1 MKKSISF
8 LKDNHETL
16 LYVAAVGLLLLALF
30 KPEIQLKQQVH
41 NYLLVA
47 DVSQSMNAEDEKLN
61 NQPVSRLAYTR
72 QLMKKIVQTSPCG
85 TYFSVGIFASDNVAL
100 LITPLEVCKNLDVI
114 TDSIDHLEWRMA
126 WKGNSRLSFGVRA
139 AANTF
144 DSLNVPAQ
152 MLFFTD
158 GDEAPRVNVTIKQ
171 DLSGIQIG
179 NNFAF
184 VGVGGHTK
192 VGVPRFNSANKRV
205 GYWPISDNNNAG
217 AVGVTYSDPGQDEPD
232 PSVASAEYDRF
243 LSQMEEEYLISL
255 AGEIKAKYIKGQD
268 NPTFYNFVQKQKPA
282 ASFVTDYT
290 IRWLYL
296 LLAVILILATYVPN
310 ILFRLISTPMMV
322 PKKFNEHDGN

>member
-1 MKKSISF
+1 MNKIIQF
-8 LKDNHETL
+8 VKDNHETF
-16 LYVAAVGLLLLALF
+16 LYLFAAIFLLLALF
-30 KPEIQLKQQVH
+30 KPEIQLRQEVH

-100 LITPLEVCKNLDVI
+100 LITPLEVCNNLDVI
-114 TDSIDHLEWRMA
+114 VDTIDHLEWRMA

-171 DLSGIQIG
+171 DLSGVQIG
-179 NNFAF
+179 DNFAF
-184 VGVGGHTK
+184 VGVGGYTK
-192 VGVPRFNSANKRV
+192 VGIPRFNVANKRV
-205 GYWPISDNNNAG
+205 GYWPINDNNNAG
-217 AVGVTYSDPGQDEPD
+217 AVGVTYADPGADEPD
-232 PSVASAEYDRF
+232 PPVAFAEYDRF
-243 LSQMEEEYLISL
+243 LSQLEEEYLMTL

-268 NPTFYNFVQKQKPA
+268 NPTFYTFVQQQKPA
-282 ASFVTDYT
+282 ASFVTAYS

-296 LLAVILILATYVPN
+296 TLAALLTLLIYLPSILS
-310 ILFRLISTPMMV
+310 RSTSV
-322 PKKFNEHDGN
+322 NLSLHT

>member
-1 MKKSISF
+1 MKKILPL
-8 LKDNHETL
+8 LKENYETL
-16 LYVAAVGLLLLALF
+16 LYIAAASLLLLALIR
-30 KPEIQLKQQVH
+30 PDIQLKQEVH

-61 NQPVSRLAYTR
+61 NQTVSRLAYTR
-72 QLMKKIVQTSPCG
+72 QLMKKIVQTSACG

-100 LITPLEVCKNLDVI
+100 LITPLEVCTNLDVI

-179 NNFAF
+179 KNFVF
-184 VGVGGHTK
+184 VGVGGHSK

-217 AVGVTYSDPGQDEPD
+217 AVGVTYADPGQDEPD

-243 LSQMEEEYLISL
+243 LSQLEEEYLISL

-268 NPTFYNFVQKQKPA
+268 TSAFYDFVQMQKPA
-282 ASFVTDYT
+282 ASFVTAYSVQ
-290 IRWLYL
+290 WLYL
-296 LLAVILILATYVPN
+296 SIA
-310 ILFRLISTPMMV
+310 ILFLLSAYLPSLLTL
-322 PKKFNEHDGN
+322 KFWRTLRSS

>member
-1 MKKSISF
+1 MIKIK
-8 LKDNHETL
+8 TL
-16 LYVAAVGLLLLALF
+16 LQDNYETVLLLLAISMLALALF
-30 KPEIQLKQQVH
+30 KPDIQLKQAVH

-61 NQPVSRLAYTR
+61 GKAVSRLDYTR
-72 QLMKKIVQTSPCG
+72 TLMKKIVQTSACG

-100 LITPLEVCKNLDVI
+100 LITPLEVCKNLDGI
-114 TDSIDHLEWRMA
+114 IDSIDHLEWRMA

-158 GDEAPRVNVTIKQ
+158 GDEAPRVNVTIQQ

-179 NNFAF
+179 KNFTF
-184 VGVGGHTK
+184 VGVGGNEK
-192 VGVPRFNSANKRV
+192 VGVPRYSSNNKRV

-217 AVGVTYSDPGQDEPD
+217 AVGVTYADPSQDEPD
-232 PSVASAEYDRF
+232 PPVAYAEYDRL
-243 LSQMEEEYLISL
+243 LSQLEEDYLKGL
-255 AGEIKAKYIKGQD
+255 AAEIKASYIKGQD
-268 NPTFYNFVQKQKPA
+268 QASFYDFVQKQKPA
-282 ASFVTDYT
+282 ASFVSEYS

-296 LLAVILILATYVPN
+296 LLALLFTLAVYLPN
-310 ILFRLISTPMMV
+310 LYAS
-322 PKKFNEHDGN
+322 KFWQMQAAKA

>member
-1 MKKSISF
+1 
-8 LKDNHETL
+8 
-16 LYVAAVGLLLLALF
+16 
-30 KPEIQLKQQVH
+30 
-41 NYLLVA
+41 
-47 DVSQSMNAEDEKLN
+47 MNAEDEKLN

-114 TDSIDHLEWRMA
+114 TDSIEHLEWRMA

-179 NNFAF
+179 SDFAF
-184 VGVGGHTK
+184 IGVGGPIK
-192 VGVPRFNSANKRV
+192 VGIPRFNSANKRV

-217 AVGVTYSDPGQDEPD
+217 AVGVTYSDPSQDEPD

-243 LSQMEEEYLISL
+243 LSQLEEDYLISL

-268 NPTFYNFVQKQKPA
+268 NPAFYDFVQKQKPA
-282 ASFVTDYT
+282 ASFVTAYSL
-290 IRWLYL
+290 RWLYL
-296 LLAVILILATYVPN
+296 LFAVLLI
-310 ILFRLISTPMMV
+310 ISTFIPSILTSSGWTA
-322 PKKFNEHDGN
+322 KLKY

>member
-1 MKKSISF
+1 MNKVLSF

-16 LYVAAVGLLLLALF
+16 LYLAAVVLLLLALF
-30 KPEIQLKQQVH
+30 KPDIQLKQEVH

-61 NQPVSRLAYTR
+61 NQPVSRLTYTR

-114 TDSIDHLEWRMA
+114 SDSIEHLEWRMA

-179 NNFAF
+179 SDFAF

-192 VGVPRFNSANKRV
+192 VGVPRFNSANKRI
-205 GYWPISDNNNAG
+205 GYWPITDSYNG
-217 AVGVTYSDPGQDEPD
+217 AVGVTYSDSGQDEPD
-232 PSVASAEYDRF
+232 PSVASAEYDRY
-243 LSQMEEEYLISL
+243 LSQLEEDYLISL

-268 NPTFYNFVQKQKPA
+268 NPAFYDFVQKQKPA
-282 ASFVTDYT
+282 ASFVTAYSL
-290 IRWLYL
+290 RWLYL
-296 LLAVILILATYVPN
+296 LLAALLI
-310 ILFRLISTPMMV
+310 ISTFIPSILTSSGWAA
-322 PKKFNEHDGN
+322 KLKY

>member
-1 MKKSISF
+1 MRNILTF
-8 LKDNHETL
+8 LKDNHETA
-16 LYVAAVGLLLLALF
+16 LYLTAFILLLLALI
-30 KPEIQLKQQVH
+30 KPEIQLKQAVH

-47 DVSQSMNAEDEKLN
+47 DVSQSMNAEDVKLDN
-61 NQPVSRLAYTR
+61 KTVSRLAYT
-72 QLMKKIVQTSPCG
+72 QHLMKKVVETSPCG

-114 TDSIDHLEWRMA
+114 SDSIEHLEWRMA

-179 NNFAF
+179 KNFVF

-205 GYWPISDNNNAG
+205 GFWPISDNNNAG
-217 AVGVTYSDPGQDEPD
+217 AVGVTYADPSVDEPD

-243 LSQMEEEYLISL
+243 LSQLEDDYLKSL
-255 AGEIKAKYIKGQD
+255 AGEIKAKYIEGQ
-268 NPTFYNFVQKQKPA
+268 NTPAFYDFVQKQKPA
-282 ASFVTDYT
+282 ASFVTAYS

-296 LLAVILILATYVPN
+296 LLAALAIISTFIPSILARVSS
-310 ILFRLISTPMMV
+310 RLHSA
-322 PKKFNEHDGN
+322 

>member
-1 MKKSISF
+1 MNKIKSILIENF
-8 LKDNHETL
+8 ETVL
-16 LYVAAVGLLLLALF
+16 LVLAIGMLALALL
-30 KPEIQLKQQVH
+30 KPNINLKQAVH

-61 NQPVSRLAYTR
+61 DKAVSRLDYTR
-72 QLMKKIVQTSPCG
+72 VLMKKIVQSSPCG
-85 TYFSVGIFASDNVAL
+85 TYFSVGVFASDNVAL
-100 LITPLEVCKNLDVI
+100 LITPLEVCKNLDGI
-114 TDSIDHLEWRMA
+114 IDSIDHLEWRMA

-179 NNFAF
+179 QNFTF
-184 VGVGGHTK
+184 VGIGGHEK
-192 VGVPRFNSANKRV
+192 VGVPRYNSNNKRV

-217 AVGVTYSDPGQDEPD
+217 AVGVTYADPSQDEPD
-232 PSVASAEYDRF
+232 PPVAYAEYDRF
-243 LSQMEEEYLISL
+243 LSQLEEEYLKSL
-255 AGEIKAKYIKGQD
+255 AGEINATYIKGVD
-268 NPTFYNFVQKQKPA
+268 HPSFYDFVQKQKPA
-282 ASFVTDYT
+282 ASFVSEYS

-296 LLAVILILATYVPN
+296 LLALSFALAVYFPTIYASQFWKPQYKQKP
-310 ILFRLISTPMMV
+310 LLESKRY
-322 PKKFNEHDGN
+322 

>member
-1 MKKSISF
+1 MNKIKSI
-8 LKDNHETL
+8 LIENYETVL
-16 LYVAAVGLLLLALF
+16 LVLAISILALALL
-30 KPEIQLKQQVH
+30 KPNINLKQAVH

-61 NQPVSRLAYTR
+61 DKSVSRLDYTR
-72 QLMKKIVQTSPCG
+72 TLMKKIVQTSPCG
-85 TYFSVGIFASDNVAL
+85 TYFSVGVFASDNVAL
-100 LITPLEVCKNLDVI
+100 LITPLEVCKNLDGI
-114 TDSIDHLEWRMA
+114 IDSIDHLEWRMA

-179 NNFAF
+179 QNFTF
-184 VGVGGHTK
+184 VGVGGHEK
-192 VGVPRFNSANKRV
+192 VGVPRYNSNNKRV

-217 AVGVTYSDPGQDEPD
+217 AVGVTYADPSQDEPD
-232 PSVASAEYDRF
+232 PPVAYAEYDRF
-243 LSQMEEEYLISL
+243 LSQLEEDYLKSL
-255 AGEIKAKYIKGQD
+255 AGEINATYVKGVD
-268 NPTFYNFVQKQKPA
+268 HPSFYEFVQKQKPA
-282 ASFVTDYT
+282 ASFVSEYS

-296 LLAVILILATYVPN
+296 LLALLFALAVYLPN
-310 ILFRLISTPMMV
+310 LYASQFWKAQS
-322 PKKFNEHDGN
+322 K

>member
-1 MKKSISF
+1 MKKILPF

-16 LYVAAVGLLLLALF
+16 LYVAAFGLLLLALF
-30 KPEIQLKQQVH
+30 KPDIQLKQQVH

-72 QLMKKIVQTSPCG
+72 QLMKKVVQTSPCG

-100 LITPLEVCKNLDVI
+100 LITPLEVCTNLDVI

-179 NNFAF
+179 KNFVF
-184 VGVGGHTK
+184 VGVGGNTK

-217 AVGVTYSDPGQDEPD
+217 AVGVTYSDPSQDEPD

-243 LSQMEEEYLISL
+243 LSQLEEEYLILL

-268 NPTFYNFVQKQKPA
+268 NSAFYDFVQKQKPA
-282 ASFVTDYT
+282 ASFVTSYSM
-290 IRWLYL
+290 RWVYL
-296 LLAVILILATYVPN
+296 LLAILLILLTFLPN
-310 ILFRLISTPMMV
+310 ILARSALSVRF
-322 PKKFNEHDGN
+322 KF

>member
-1 MKKSISF
+1 MKRILPY

-16 LYVAAVGLLLLALF
+16 LYIAAAGFLLLALIR
-30 KPEIQLKQQVH
+30 PDIQLKQEVH

-47 DVSQSMNAEDEKLN
+47 DVSQSMNAEDEIIN

-72 QLMKKIVQTSPCG
+72 QLMRKVVQTSPCG
-85 TYFSVGIFASDNVAL
+85 TYFSIGIFASDNVAL
-100 LITPLEVCKNLDVI
+100 LITPLEVCSNLDVI

-158 GDEAPRVNVTIKQ
+158 GDEAPRVNVTIQQ

-179 NNFAF
+179 KNFMF

-192 VGVPRFNSANKRV
+192 VGIPRYNSANKRV

-217 AVGVTYSDPGQDEPD
+217 AVGVTYSDPGADEPD

-243 LSQMEEEYLISL
+243 LSQLEEEYLVSL
-255 AGEIKAKYIKGQD
+255 AGDIKAKYIKGQD
-268 NPTFYNFVQKQKPA
+268 SPHFYDFVQKQKPA
-282 ASFVTDYT
+282 ASFVTAYS

-296 LLAVILILATYVPN
+296 LLAAIFILATFIPS
-310 ILFRLISTPMMV
+310 ILVRASSRV
-322 PKKFNEHDGN
+322 YS